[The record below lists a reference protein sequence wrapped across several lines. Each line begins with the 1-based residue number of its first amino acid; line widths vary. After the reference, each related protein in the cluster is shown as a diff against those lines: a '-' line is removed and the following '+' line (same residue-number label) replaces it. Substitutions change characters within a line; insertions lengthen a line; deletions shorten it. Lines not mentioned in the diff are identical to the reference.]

1 LSPSAETQLCIQLE
15 LAANPLFLEHLGAQ
29 EDAFGA
35 DNSWQLADF
44 RQRSIEIRIEEKK
57 EGVMKER

>member
-1 LSPSAETQLCIQLE
+1 METQLCIQLE

-29 EDAFGA
+29 ENPFGT

-44 RQRSIEIRIEEKK
+44 RQHSIGIRIEEKK
-57 EGVMKER
+57 EGVMRER